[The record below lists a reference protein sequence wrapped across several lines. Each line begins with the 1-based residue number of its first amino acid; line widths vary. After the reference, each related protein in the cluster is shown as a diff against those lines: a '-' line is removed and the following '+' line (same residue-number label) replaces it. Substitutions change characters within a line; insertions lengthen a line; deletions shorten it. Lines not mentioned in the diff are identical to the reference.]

1 MKYRELHTKDY
12 PALKQML
19 TKLQDFF
26 LSINDEYRKFSDATA
41 EEYLDKIVDDTK
53 KMNGRIILALKNER
67 AIGFTQGVIIEK
79 NDLQYHPCREG
90 WVGLLYVEDEF
101 RNQDVGRTLMDKM
114 RDYFSANKC
123 DSIKLFCYNQN
134 TTAIDFYQK
143 YGFTVSSLELKLQL
157 AGTETCNQ

>member
-1 MKYRELHTKDY
+1 MKYRELHTEDY

-19 TKLQDFF
+19 INLQDFF
-26 LSINDEYRKFSDATA
+26 ISINDEYCKFSSATA
-41 EEYLDKIVDDTK
+41 QNYLDKIVDDTE
-53 KMNGRIILALKNER
+53 KMNGRIILALENER
-67 AIGFTQGVIIEK
+67 AIGFIQGVIIEK
-79 NDLQYHPCREG
+79 KDLQYHPCREG
-90 WVGLLYVEDEF
+90 WIGLLYIEDEF